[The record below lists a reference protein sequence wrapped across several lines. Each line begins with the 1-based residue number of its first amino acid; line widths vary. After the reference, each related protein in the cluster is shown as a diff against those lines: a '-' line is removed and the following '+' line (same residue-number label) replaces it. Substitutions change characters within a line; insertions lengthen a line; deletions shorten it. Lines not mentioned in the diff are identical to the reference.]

1 MFATYEIVQSGVFQ
15 LSVKKKGDTVTDQEM
30 NLFYRIAK
38 KKAIAFARIN
48 SVANATLS
56 QKALMDYPIRN
67 SGMTCE
73 DILQELWIVGIK
85 AYIESESEIEVEAR
99 SYALNAMDWKV
110 NELAESIYRKKRG
123 AKENHVSGADAEAI
137 FEGTPNV
144 END

>member
-1 MFATYEIVQSGVFQ
+1 MQTYYDITRLKVAPLSIDKKPDTMRDEDMNMFY
-15 LSVKKKGDTVTDQEM
+15 K
-30 NLFYRIAK
+30 IAK
-38 KKAIAFARIN
+38 RKAIEFARIN
-48 SVANATLS
+48 AVGNATLS

-73 DILQELWIVGIK
+73 DILQELWIVGVK
-85 AYIESESEIEVEAR
+85 AFMESESEIFIEAK

-110 NELAESIYRKKRG
+110 NQLAETIYRKKRG
-123 AKENHVSGADAEAI
+123 AKESHVTGADAEAI